1 MKLTSEQQYELTSKL
16 DLILDAAAHIK
27 SIIETGVCNPK
38 FQGDDADQLI
48 DWSTQLSE
56 SLYDIETSE
65 GNIPTGNQP

>member
-27 SIIETGVCNPK
+27 SIIGTGVCNPK

-65 GNIPTGNQP
+65 GDILTRN

>member
-1 MKLTSEQQYELTSKL
+1 MKLTSEQQYELISKL

-27 SIIETGVCNPK
+27 SIIGTGVCNPK

-56 SLYDIETSE
+56 SLYDIECE
-65 GNIPTGNQP
+65 EDDIPTGN

>member
-16 DLILDAAAHIK
+16 NLILDAAGHIK
-27 SIIETGVCNPK
+27 GIIETGVCNPK

-56 SLYDIETSE
+56 SLYDIECE
-65 GNIPTGNQP
+65 EDDIPTGN